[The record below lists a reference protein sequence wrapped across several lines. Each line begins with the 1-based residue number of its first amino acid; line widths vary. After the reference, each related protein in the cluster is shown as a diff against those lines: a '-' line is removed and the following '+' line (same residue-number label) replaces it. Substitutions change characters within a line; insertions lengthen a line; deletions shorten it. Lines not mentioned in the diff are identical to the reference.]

1 MCLKTIQSGR
11 ATTDLWRQIS
21 AEQVCKKADNIK
33 YSYGVIFG
41 VKACAGYKHYKGNY
55 TYK

>member
-1 MCLKTIQSGR
+1 MCLKMIQSGR

-21 AEQVCKKADNIK
+21 VEQVCKKADNIK

-41 VKACAGYKHYKGNY
+41 VKACAGYKRWVQ
-55 TYK
+55 TLF